1 MKKILLSLFI
11 MFSFVTFS
19 HVVTVNVLEGAEK
32 GEILI
37 RAIDDSG
44 NREANEEIYVLS
56 DLAYDG
62 DLEVFEKAGS
72 EDFHGKLILFKGM
85 LDNMGELVLPKPGV
99 KRYIILIAGGG
110 DHDFVG
116 KGLSL
121 NSEDEQNWEKVLE
134 KHNKTLG
141 KYSEI
146 YKTRKF

>member
-1 MKKILLSLFI
+1 MKKIFLGFLML
-11 MFSFVTFS
+11 FSFITFS

-56 DLAYDG
+56 DIAYDG
-62 DLEVFEKAGS
+62 DLEVFEEPGS
-72 EDFHGKLILFKGM
+72 EDFHGKLILYKGE
-85 LDNMGELVLPKPGV
+85 LDENGELVLPKPGV

-116 KGLSL
+116 KGIALTP
-121 NSEDEQNWEKVLE
+121 EEEENWVKVLE
-134 KHNKTLG
+134 KHKEKLG
-141 KYSEI
+141 EFAKI
-146 YKTRKF
+146 YNMKKF